1 VALQVRFVSSINDVV
16 EPVVEYLTVND
27 PSLDLFEPQYLIV
40 PTAGVKAW
48 LAPQIAS
55 RLGATEGVNDGVLMN
70 VRIGYA
76 GMLNSILRGGIN
88 DEHDPWSIESMTM
101 ALLHILT
108 NDSSNFSNHVA
119 KHGGKLRAARA
130 LADRFDRYA
139 ARRPSL
145 IRNWERAHSANE
157 LLGADNSQVE
167 WQYSLWRQLRSQ
179 IGVPSWPARTEQLCK
194 EFASGEKPSHL
205 PKKLMVAGMGTLS
218 VSAIEIISALSK
230 VIEVSVL
237 CVNPSP
243 FLSNEWAE
251 QHSQI
256 QISLGNAPAR
266 NDDLHVRPDSDVL
279 VTTWLRESYELQMLL
294 ASQGVKYKRSEV
306 SKSTAHS
313 TKLLHR
319 MHAAVET
326 PNNVQSQPLD
336 AGDMSVQIHRAHTL
350 GRQAEILRD
359 ALLHSFSTVD
369 NLQPHEVIVLCADIE
384 AAAPLLRAT
393 FEEPLTLGNGERVKI
408 PFVVADRTLRETST
422 GAQLA
427 ADILSLIGSRFDVD
441 SVVNIATHE
450 LVLKNAYLG
459 SGDVDAWLRHIHNTR
474 VRWGLDVQHRK
485 LNGLDA
491 PDITAHTWKQLVDRT
506 LLGALLPDAVE
517 TMFEMGD
524 IVPVPRIDTTEI
536 ESLTGFAEVLS
547 VLASL
552 EHDAQSDNSI
562 DFWCDRIEQTLVSLC
577 GLSCTELDDVLA
589 VINKFRDA
597 SLLASAGSQSV
608 AFSEFAF
615 LVASEIAAQSGRQS
629 LVTGAVTATS
639 FIPLRAVPFRVVCV
653 VGLDDGTMSIGDSE
667 GDDLIAMDPLMGDTD
682 MRTANRRVL
691 LDAVLAASEQLII
704 TCNGSSVKNNTRVP
718 FITPLAELVDFCG
731 RLGVKVPNDPKK
743 KCEIEYIHSRHSS
756 GVANF
761 LTTKGPVYGQIWSH
775 DASALRTAISRNVV
789 VAPHVN
795 TYVPN
800 PKPAEIEIGILE
812 QLVIDPLKYFLRESL
827 QIVIEYEEEDP
838 KSVLPLQS
846 TEIELA
852 NLVEALVEASPNG
865 DLEAGRAVWMP
876 SAEASDALPVAPFA
890 KSQIDLAF
898 DIASAVRGEATQR
911 GIPLSDPEPIEFSI
925 ALADD
930 SRIVCNIPNV
940 VESATDGFVYAIC
953 YHSMV
958 ENELS
963 RQAVRLLALRA
974 AGKLV
979 QKAFVIHREKPKET
993 NLVLVNEIEL
1003 SPEISTEEAL
1013 RRLDDLAAAAHFAR
1027 DIPCGMFGKTGA
1039 AIAKVGTINDDLVTA
1054 AFEDFVDGYSYI
1066 HSAEFVV
1073 YGANP
1078 VFDHVFSG
1086 NLVGRIEAFKAIVQ
1100 GCKLYKDGDKEDR
1113 YQHLVVK

>member
-1 VALQVRFVSSINDVV
+1 MTLRVRFVSSVNDVV

-55 RLGATEGVNDGVLMN
+55 RLGATDGVNDGVLMN

-76 GMLNSILRGGIN
+76 GMLNSILRGGIT
-88 DEHDPWSIESMTM
+88 DEHDPWSIEHMTM

-108 NDSSNFSNHVA
+108 NDSSNYSNLAA

-157 LLGADNSQVE
+157 LLGADNAQVE
-167 WQYSLWRQLRSQ
+167 WQYLLWRQLRSQ

-194 EFASGEKPSHL
+194 QLASTEIPSHL
-205 PKKLMVAGMGTLS
+205 PRKLMVAGMGTLS

-230 VIEVSVL
+230 VIDVEVI

-243 FLSNEWAE
+243 YLSTEWKN
-251 QHSQI
+251 QHSQMPVT
-256 QISLGNAPAR
+256 LGNAPAR
-266 NDDLHVRPDSDVL
+266 NDDLHVLPKSDVL

-294 ASQGVKYKRSEV
+294 ASQGVKYEPCDAPETPSD
-306 SKSTAHS
+306 S

-319 MHAAVET
+319 MHAAIQF
-326 PNNVQSQPLD
+326 PNKLNKQPLD

-359 ALLHSFSTVD
+359 ALLHSFSTID

-393 FEEPLTLGNGERVKI
+393 FEEPLTLGSGERVKI
-408 PFVVADRTLRETST
+408 PFVVADRTLRETSI
-422 GAQLA
+422 GAELA

-450 LVLKNAYLG
+450 LVLKNAYMG

-485 LNGLDA
+485 VNGLDA

-506 LLGALLPDAVE
+506 LLGALLPDAEE

-536 ESLTGFAEVLS
+536 EALTGFAEVLS

-552 EHDAQSDNSI
+552 EHDSQSDMSI
-562 DFWCDRIEQTLVSLC
+562 DFWCDRIEETLISLC
-577 GLSCTELDDVLA
+577 GRSCTDLDDVLA
-589 VINKFRDA
+589 VINKFREA
-597 SLLASAGSQSV
+597 ALLASAGNQSV

-615 LVASEIAAQSGRQS
+615 LVTSEISAQSGRQS

-667 GDDLIAMDPLMGDTD
+667 GDDLIAMEQLMGDTD

-691 LDAVLAASEQLII
+691 LDAVVAASEQLII

-731 RLGVKVPNDPKK
+731 RLGVDVPNESEKT
-743 KCEIEYIHSRHSS
+743 CEIEYLHSRHSS
-756 GVANF
+756 GTANF
-761 LTTKGPVYGQIWSH
+761 MTSNGPVSGQIWSH
-775 DASALRTAISRNVV
+775 DASALNAALSRSQV
-789 VAPHVN
+789 VAPQVK
-795 TYVPN
+795 TYVPSA
-800 PKPAEIEIGILE
+800 KPAEIEIGILE
-812 QLVIDPLKYFLRESL
+812 QLVIDPLKYYLRESL
-827 QIVIEYEEEDP
+827 QIFTEYEEEDA
-838 KSVLPLQS
+838 KAILPLDANEF
-846 TEIELA
+846 EIA
-852 NLVEALVEASPNG
+852 NLVEALVDASPNG
-865 DLEAGRAVWMP
+865 DLEAGRAIWMP

-890 KSQIDLAF
+890 ESQIDLACA
-898 DIASAVRGEATQR
+898 IANAVRGAATQR
-911 GIPLSDPEPIEFSI
+911 GIPLSEPDPIEFS
-925 ALADD
+925 LLLPDK
-930 SRIVCNIPNV
+930 STIVCDVPNV
-940 VESATDGFVYAIC
+940 VESATDGFVYSIS
-953 YHSMV
+953 YHSKSTK
-958 ENELS
+958 EII
-963 RQAVRLLALRA
+963 RQSVRLLALCA

-979 QKAFVIHREKPKET
+979 QKAYVIQMDDNKS
-993 NLVLVNEIEL
+993 LVLVNEIEL
-1003 SPEISTEEAL
+1003 SPEISADEAL
-1013 RRLDDLAAAAHFAR
+1013 RRLFELSKAAHIAR
-1027 DIPCGMFGKTGA
+1027 DIPCAKFDKTGQ
-1039 AIAKVGTINDDLVTA
+1039 AIAEVGSINDDSVID
-1054 AFEDFVDGYSYI
+1054 AFETFVDGFSYDR
-1066 HSAEFVV
+1066 SAEFVV
-1073 YGANP
+1073 YGADP
-1078 VFDHVFSG
+1078 VFEHVFADNSDKKIEVLTALVQSC
-1086 NLVGRIEAFKAIVQ
+1086 NLE
-1100 GCKLYKDGDKEDR
+1100 KDGKKKDS
-1113 YQHLVVK
+1113 YQHWVVK